1 MREEIEEKQI
11 TEGLLSPISKQEA
24 RMKNPLVL
32 AYIGDTVYDLFV
44 RTSRVKASGEHVN
57 LLNRWV

>member
-32 AYIGDTVYDLFV
+32 EYLEKAKQKF
-44 RTSRVKASGEHVN
+44 RKTS
-57 LLNRWV
+57 